1 MPTLIYP
8 TLDVFLYDLREGF
21 GQEIS
26 NLQLKREI
34 FKRKLPQTIIEQLDF
49 SNEENLEYVEL
60 LGQKRHE
67 HFDDSKYKGYY
78 HPVKLGDSYG
88 LLVDCSPKDNQSAE
102 NLEWISELKQIVTQK
117 HQNESATLGQTY
129 FFYASTTN
137 VSLEDYDNIAQN
149 CYRAL
154 MPNGNW
160 FEDKLGETNFS
171 EGKLFELSISHNQ
184 HIVIA
189 LFLSD
194 QFAGKIVPN
203 FIQNALKL
211 FWYRHKIT
219 WAYSQGLELKKH
231 LMRESKEIQACRKAF
246 QNKEKLSTILD
257 KSHEVFSKYVD
268 LLTGLE
274 SQAHTIEINLYNYK
288 QRLLQITDFD
298 YPDQF
303 EQQAKEKYL
312 RQLQTDHISFN
323 SQIKLIEN
331 LMSSIHAQEMH
342 KNVEHISAVQTK
354 VEWLEVFFVS
364 FYVAKFTYIMV
375 ELWGKSKYTEMGIVF
390 FLAIGGGIIA
400 FIALDLS
407 KHLKQKLSK
416 IMRGK

>member
-1 MPTLIYP
+1 MSTLIYP

-21 GQEIS
+21 GQDIS

-49 SNEENLEYVEL
+49 SNEENLEYIEL
-60 LGQKRHE
+60 LGQKRFE
-67 HFDDSKYKGYY
+67 RFSDSKYEGYY

-88 LLVDCSPKDNQSAE
+88 LLVDCSTKDNQSSE
-102 NLEWISELKQIVTQK
+102 NLEWISELKQIVIQK
-117 HQNESATLGQTY
+117 HQHESATLGQTY
-129 FFYASTTN
+129 FFSASTTN
-137 VSLEDYDNIAQN
+137 ASLEDYDHIAQN

-171 EGKLFELSISHNQ
+171 QGKLFELSISHNQ

-189 LFLSD
+189 LFLND
-194 QFAGKIVPN
+194 QIAEKIIPN
-203 FIQNALKL
+203 FLQNALKL

-288 QRLLQITDFD
+288 QRLLKITDFD
-298 YPDQF
+298 YPNQF

-312 RQLQTDHISFN
+312 RQLQTDYESFN

-331 LMSSIHAQEMH
+331 LMSSIHAQEVH
-342 KNVEHISAVQTK
+342 KNVEHIAAVQSK
-354 VEWLEVFFVS
+354 VEWLEVAFVS
-364 FYVAKFTYIMV
+364 FYAAEFTHIIL
-375 ELWGKSKYTEMGIVF
+375 ELSHEKEGNPLFGMAVITSIAILSGL
-390 FLAIGGGIIA
+390 LALIR
-400 FIALDLS
+400 LDLV
-407 KHLKQKLSK
+407 KYFKK
-416 IMRGK
+416 